1 MDESRLA
8 LVAGLSVGW
17 ADGTSVV
24 STKCAGFGG
33 RVSEVTS
40 VTGVA
45 LVGVWTVEAASS
57 ARLALGDVGLS
68 DFKGLGRTEEGAVSI
83 DGSVSWSVNQLE
95 VGQALG
101 ADSLVSCADF
111 AVGLGAGFALVG
123 RSEVGVAAVG
133 RLEAVRTGSHAAC
146 FSCTL
151 GQEVKF
157 SWSGRTYDITDLLA
171 TFLLSKLRR
180 VGRIGIAGRVW
191 TGGHTSWLA

>member
-17 ADGTSVV
+17 ADGTSGV

-111 AVGLGAGFALVG
+111 AVGLGAGFALCG
-123 RSEVGVAAVG
+123 RSEVGVAGALV
-133 RLEAVRTGSHAAC
+133 RLEAVRTGGDAAC
-146 FSCTL
+146 FSGTL

-157 SWSGRTYDITDLLA
+157 SWSGRTYDITDILA
-171 TFLLSKLRR
+171 
-180 VGRIGIAGRVW
+180 A
-191 TGGHTSWLA
+191 